1 MEMLGTLAGGTF
13 EWMDKVTEVVK
24 KGATEIWEIHN
35 TSLVAQSIHLHL
47 VHFKVLDR
55 APFSFTST
63 PMAMSDGG
71 SGAMVTATG
80 TGTRRGRE
88 TYERGPK
95 DTVICYPGEITRL
108 VATFDRKGNYVWHCH
123 ELHHEDHDMMRPL
136 VVK

>member
-1 MEMLGTLAGGTF
+1 MLTTPKVTNTRKLIIFRGTDGRGRDMEMLGTLGGGTF

-35 TSLVAQSIHLHL
+35 TSLVAHPIHLHL

-71 SGAMVTATG
+71 SGAMVTVTG
-80 TGTRRGRE
+80 TGKRRSRRPSNAARRTR
-88 TYERGPK
+88 
-95 DTVICYPGEITRL
+95 
-108 VATFDRKGNYVWHCH
+108 
-123 ELHHEDHDMMRPL
+123 
-136 VVK
+136 